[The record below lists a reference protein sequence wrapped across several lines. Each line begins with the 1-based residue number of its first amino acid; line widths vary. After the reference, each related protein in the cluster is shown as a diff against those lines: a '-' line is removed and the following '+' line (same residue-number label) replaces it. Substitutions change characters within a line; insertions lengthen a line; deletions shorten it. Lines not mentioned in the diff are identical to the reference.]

1 MQPKLSDT
9 SLLKTASYVA
19 GRWATDSADRLPVFN
34 PATGETVAEV
44 NTVNRSGA
52 EEAIAAAHD
61 AMMTWRAV
69 PAKTRAQVL
78 RRWFDLMM
86 AHQEDLAIIMTM
98 EQGKTLAESRGEI
111 AYGAA
116 FMEWFGEQAKRIDG
130 DVIPAPSS
138 DRRVICIKQ
147 PVGVVAAI
155 TPWNFPTAMIAR
167 KAAPALAAGCSI
179 VIKPASETPLSA
191 LAMAELAERA
201 GVPQGVLSVLVGA
214 SSEIGPALTDS
225 PVVRKLTF
233 TGSTEVGRRLEQA
246 CAATLKRTSMEL
258 GGNAPFIVFEDA
270 DIDAAVQGAL
280 ISKYRN
286 SGQTCVCTN
295 RILIQKNIHDEFR

>member
-116 FMEWFGEQAKRIDG
+116 FMEWFGE
-130 DVIPAPSS
+130 
-138 DRRVICIKQ
+138 
-147 PVGVVAAI
+147 
-155 TPWNFPTAMIAR
+155 
-167 KAAPALAAGCSI
+167 
-179 VIKPASETPLSA
+179 
-191 LAMAELAERA
+191 
-201 GVPQGVLSVLVGA
+201 
-214 SSEIGPALTDS
+214 
-225 PVVRKLTF
+225 
-233 TGSTEVGRRLEQA
+233 
-246 CAATLKRTSMEL
+246 
-258 GGNAPFIVFEDA
+258 
-270 DIDAAVQGAL
+270 
-280 ISKYRN
+280 
-286 SGQTCVCTN
+286 
-295 RILIQKNIHDEFR
+295 